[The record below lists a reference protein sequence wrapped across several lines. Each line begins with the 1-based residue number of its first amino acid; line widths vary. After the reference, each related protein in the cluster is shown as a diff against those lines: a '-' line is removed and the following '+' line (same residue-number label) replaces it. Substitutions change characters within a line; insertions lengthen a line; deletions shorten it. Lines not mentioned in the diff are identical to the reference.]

1 MFLNNIHE
9 RFKKQE
15 IYLICKSGSYILV
28 VIGFLTTLELVS
40 YFFGVNIRPIGTITN
55 FILTDIV
62 SERNSNSLMPVAVE
76 GSPLLNMVIMIG
88 VVSVCFVSLLLFATY
103 LSCIRKTL
111 RAKKL

>member
-1 MFLNNIHE
+1 MILNTIHE
-9 RFKKQE
+9 RFKDE
-15 IYLICKSGSYILV
+15 AIYSICKSGSYILV
-28 VIGFLTTLELVS
+28 VIGFLATLELVS
-40 YFFGVNIRPIGTITN
+40 YFFGVDVKPISAISN

-62 SERNSNSLMPVAVE
+62 SETNSNSLMPVAIE

-88 VVSVCFVSLLLFATY
+88 VVSICFVSLLLFATY

>member
-1 MFLNNIHE
+1 MILNAIHE

-40 YFFGVNIRPIGTITN
+40 YFFGVNIRPIGAISN

-62 SERNSNSLMPVAVE
+62 SETNSNSLMPVAIE
-76 GSPLLNMVIMIG
+76 GSPLLNMVIMFG
-88 VVSVCFVSLLLFATY
+88 VVSVCFVSVLLFATY
-103 LSCIRKTL
+103 LSCLIKSL
-111 RAKKL
+111 RA

>member
-1 MFLNNIHE
+1 MILNTIHE

-40 YFFGVNIRPIGTITN
+40 YFFGVDLRPIGAICN
-55 FILTDIV
+55 FLLTDIV
-62 SERNSNSLMPVAVE
+62 SETNSNSLMPVAIK

-111 RAKKL
+111 RAK